1 MPISKPIWKN
11 ISANGVVICNRENQ
25 QNLQKSLI
33 ERLTNTVLRCFLVKK
48 TNFGDHKVDLQ
59 INKDKLKEYA
69 NKAKGVLWLLGTT
82 FAAFLLYVLLVVMAV
97 EFPSPDSSSNAS
109 ETVTWGGLV
118 IPLFLPAIFLRLT
131 KIRLGTTATKV
142 FTTLCTI
149 SLIMCLCA
157 ELAFFLGLISGRLKS
172 EYLLSFIV
180 DTSILLYL
188 GIFVRISI
196 LFSLLVISENNKR
209 AKQIVLLILLF
220 LELAL
225 LTLFLFIG
233 L

>member
-1 MPISKPIWKN
+1 M
-11 ISANGVVICNRENQ
+11 
-25 QNLQKSLI
+25 
-33 ERLTNTVLRCFLVKK
+33 
-48 TNFGDHKVDLQ
+48 DLQ
-59 INKDKLKEYA
+59 IKEEKLKEYA
-69 NKAKGVLWLLGTT
+69 NKSKGVLWLLGTT
-82 FAAFLLYVLLVVMAV
+82 FAAFLLYVIMLAVMFGFVVNQ
-97 EFPSPDSSSNAS
+97 ESPDVWH
-109 ETVTWGGLV
+109 TVLDAVVFGGII
-118 IPLFLPAIFLRLT
+118 IPLLLPMAILYWR

-142 FTTLCTI
+142 FTAICTI
-149 SLIMCLCA
+149 SLIMWLCA

-209 AKQIVLLILLF
+209 AKQIVLLILSF

-225 LTLFLFIG
+225 LTLCLFIG
-233 L
+233 LQD

>member
-1 MPISKPIWKN
+1 MGKIVQFIHQHSTKVRSK
-11 ISANGVVICNRENQ
+11 SAI
-25 QNLQKSLI
+25 
-33 ERLTNTVLRCFLVKK
+33 
-48 TNFGDHKVDLQ
+48 
-59 INKDKLKEYA
+59 
-69 NKAKGVLWLLGTT
+69 LWLLGTT
-82 FAAFLLYVLLVVMAV
+82 FAAFLLYVIMLAVMFGFMV
-97 EFPSPDSSSNAS
+97 NQESPDVWH
-109 ETVTWGGLV
+109 TVSDAVVFGGII
-118 IPLFLPAIFLRLT
+118 IPLLLPVAILYWR

-142 FTTLCTI
+142 FTAICTI
-149 SLIMCLCA
+149 SLIMWLCA

-172 EYLLSFIV
+172 EYLLSFII

-209 AKQIVLLILLF
+209 TEQIVLLILSF

-225 LTLFLFIG
+225 LTLYLFIG

>member
-1 MPISKPIWKN
+1 M
-11 ISANGVVICNRENQ
+11 
-25 QNLQKSLI
+25 
-33 ERLTNTVLRCFLVKK
+33 
-48 TNFGDHKVDLQ
+48 DLQ
-59 INKDKLKEYA
+59 IEKEKLKEYA
-69 NKAKGVLWLLGTT
+69 KKVKGVLWLLGTT
-82 FAAFLLYVLLVVMAV
+82 FAAFLLYVIMLAVMFGFMV
-97 EFPSPDSSSNAS
+97 NQESPDVWH
-109 ETVTWGGLV
+109 TVSDAVVFGGII
-118 IPLFLPAIFLRLT
+118 IPLLLPMAILYWR

-142 FTTLCTI
+142 FTAICTI
-149 SLIMCLCA
+149 SLIMWLCA

-172 EYLLSFIV
+172 EYLLSFII

-209 AKQIVLLILLF
+209 AKQIVLLILSF

-225 LTLFLFIG
+225 LTLYLFIG

>member
-1 MPISKPIWKN
+1 M
-11 ISANGVVICNRENQ
+11 
-25 QNLQKSLI
+25 
-33 ERLTNTVLRCFLVKK
+33 
-48 TNFGDHKVDLQ
+48 DLQ
-59 INKDKLKEYA
+59 IEKEKLKEYA
-69 NKAKGVLWLLGTT
+69 KKVKGVLWLLGTT
-82 FAAFLLYVLLVVMAV
+82 FAAFLLYGIISAVMLGFMVNPESSDVWYTVSDAVV
-97 EFPSPDSSSNAS
+97 F
-109 ETVTWGGLV
+109 GGII
-118 IPLFLPAIFLRLT
+118 IPLLLPMAILYWR

-142 FTTLCTI
+142 FTAICTI
-149 SLIMCLCA
+149 SLIMWLCA

-172 EYLLSFIV
+172 EYLLSFII

-209 AKQIVLLILLF
+209 AKQIVLLILSF

-225 LTLFLFIG
+225 LTLYLFIG

>member
-1 MPISKPIWKN
+1 MDKIVQFIHQYSSKVKSK
-11 ISANGVVICNRENQ
+11 SAI
-25 QNLQKSLI
+25 
-33 ERLTNTVLRCFLVKK
+33 
-48 TNFGDHKVDLQ
+48 
-59 INKDKLKEYA
+59 
-69 NKAKGVLWLLGTT
+69 LWLLGAT
-82 FAAFLLYVLLVVMAV
+82 FAAFLLYVIMLAVMFGFMV
-97 EFPSPDSSSNAS
+97 NPESPDDWH
-109 ETVTWGGLV
+109 TVSDAVVFGGII
-118 IPLFLPAIFLRLT
+118 IPLLLPMAILYWR

-142 FTTLCTI
+142 FTALCTI
-149 SLIMCLCA
+149 SLIMWLCA

-209 AKQIVLLILLF
+209 AKQIVLLILSF

-225 LTLFLFIG
+225 LTLYLFIG
-233 L
+233 LSD

>member
-1 MPISKPIWKN
+1 M
-11 ISANGVVICNRENQ
+11 
-25 QNLQKSLI
+25 
-33 ERLTNTVLRCFLVKK
+33 
-48 TNFGDHKVDLQ
+48 DLQ
-59 INKDKLKEYA
+59 IEKEKLKEYA
-69 NKAKGVLWLLGTT
+69 KKVKGVLWLLGTT
-82 FAAFLLYVLLVVMAV
+82 FAAFLLYVIMLAVMFGFMV
-97 EFPSPDSSSNAS
+97 NPESPDDWH
-109 ETVTWGGLV
+109 TVSDAVVFCGII
-118 IPLFLPAIFLRLT
+118 IPLLLPMAILYWR

-142 FTTLCTI
+142 FTALCTI

-180 DTSILLYL
+180 DTSILLYF

-209 AKQIVLLILLF
+209 AKQIVLLILSF

-225 LTLFLFIG
+225 LTLYLFIG

>member
-1 MPISKPIWKN
+1 MGKIVQFIHQHSTKVRSK
-11 ISANGVVICNRENQ
+11 SAI
-25 QNLQKSLI
+25 
-33 ERLTNTVLRCFLVKK
+33 
-48 TNFGDHKVDLQ
+48 
-59 INKDKLKEYA
+59 
-69 NKAKGVLWLLGTT
+69 LWLLGTT
-82 FAAFLLYVLLVVMAV
+82 FAAFLLYGIISAVMFGFMVNQESPEVWHTVLDAVVFVGIA
-97 EFPSPDSSSNAS
+97 
-109 ETVTWGGLV
+109 
-118 IPLFLPAIFLRLT
+118 IPLLLPMAILYWR

-142 FTTLCTI
+142 FTALCTI

-209 AKQIVLLILLF
+209 AKQIVLLILSF

-225 LTLFLFIG
+225 LTLYLFIG

>member
-1 MPISKPIWKN
+1 M
-11 ISANGVVICNRENQ
+11 
-25 QNLQKSLI
+25 
-33 ERLTNTVLRCFLVKK
+33 
-48 TNFGDHKVDLQ
+48 DLQ
-59 INKDKLKEYA
+59 INKEKLKEYA
-69 NKAKGVLWLLGTT
+69 NKSKGVLWLLGAT
-82 FAAFLLYVLLVVMAV
+82 FAAFLLYGIISAVMFGFMV
-97 EFPSPDSSSNAS
+97 NSESPDVGSDWQA
-109 ETVTWGGLV
+109 VLDAVVFGGII
-118 IPLFLPAIFLRLT
+118 IPLLLPMAILYWR

-142 FTTLCTI
+142 FTAICTI
-149 SLIMCLCA
+149 SLIMWLCA

-209 AKQIVLLILLF
+209 AKQIVLLILSF

-225 LTLFLFIG
+225 LTLYLFIG
-233 L
+233 LSD

>member
-1 MPISKPIWKN
+1 M
-11 ISANGVVICNRENQ
+11 
-25 QNLQKSLI
+25 
-33 ERLTNTVLRCFLVKK
+33 
-48 TNFGDHKVDLQ
+48 DLQ
-59 INKDKLKEYA
+59 IEKEKLKEYA
-69 NKAKGVLWLLGTT
+69 KKVKGVLWLLGTT
-82 FAAFLLYVLLVVMAV
+82 FAAFLLYVIMLAVMFGFMV
-97 EFPSPDSSSNAS
+97 NPESPDDWH
-109 ETVTWGGLV
+109 TVSDAVVFGGII
-118 IPLFLPAIFLRLT
+118 IPLLLPMALLYWR

-142 FTTLCTI
+142 FTAICTI
-149 SLIMCLCA
+149 SLIMWLCA

-180 DTSILLYL
+180 DISILLYW

-209 AKQIVLLILLF
+209 AKQIVLLILSF

-225 LTLFLFIG
+225 LTLYLFIG

>member
-1 MPISKPIWKN
+1 M
-11 ISANGVVICNRENQ
+11 
-25 QNLQKSLI
+25 
-33 ERLTNTVLRCFLVKK
+33 
-48 TNFGDHKVDLQ
+48 DLQ
-59 INKDKLKEYA
+59 IEKEKLKEYA
-69 NKAKGVLWLLGTT
+69 KKVKGVLWLLGTT
-82 FAAFLLYVLLVVMAV
+82 FAAFLLYGIMLAVMFGFMV
-97 EFPSPDSSSNAS
+97 NPESPDDWQAVSDA
-109 ETVTWGGLV
+109 VVFGGII
-118 IPLFLPAIFLRLT
+118 IPLLLPMAILYWR

-142 FTTLCTI
+142 FTAICTI
-149 SLIMCLCA
+149 SLIMWLCA

-180 DTSILLYL
+180 DASILLYL

-209 AKQIVLLILLF
+209 AKQIVLLILSF

-225 LTLFLFIG
+225 LTLYLFIG